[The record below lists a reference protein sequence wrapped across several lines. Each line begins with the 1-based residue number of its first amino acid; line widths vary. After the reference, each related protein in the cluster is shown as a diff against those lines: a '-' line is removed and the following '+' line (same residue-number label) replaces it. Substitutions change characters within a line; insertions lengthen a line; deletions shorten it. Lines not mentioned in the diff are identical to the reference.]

1 MLEKLLPNVFQ
12 MKGQFI
18 QATWE
23 TLYMTFGSAVISAF
37 LGLFLGIFLVI
48 TQPGGILE
56 DRVTYSLLDKVTN
69 LLRSIPFIIL
79 LAVISPLTQYLIG
92 TTVGTTASLVPL
104 ICGIFPFYARQVQN
118 ALLDVDDGVI
128 EAAQAMGS
136 SPAAI
141 IFRIYLREGLADIVR
156 VSIVTIISLIG
167 LTTMAGA
174 IGSGGLGDIAISIG
188 YARFQNDVILVA
200 MLIILI
206 LVFAVQIIGD
216 WCVGLIEHRP
226 LGRTTN
232 PARTEKS
239 GKGVKQSFWWLAGS
253 LAVVSLI
260 FVGIHTMTTQ
270 AAQADQTKTIT
281 IGSQGTD
288 YETWKYIAK
297 SQSAK
302 DLGLKIKVKQ
312 ITDGVQLNQATSQ
325 GNVDVNAFQSLSYVQ
340 AYNQQNKGNKLAV
353 LGTTY
358 LEPMG
363 IYSKKYKNIVDL
375 PTGATVAIANN
386 PSQATRGLLLLQ
398 KAGLITLKKGFGN
411 LGMVNDIVANPKKL
425 QFKKIDDTTGPRVI
439 NNVDAV
445 LISNTVA
452 LEGDLNVLKD
462 SIFHEKVDQSTKAN
476 VNILVTAAK
485 NKDNQEYKKIGQIV
499 SSKRDS
505 KVHSEKILWNQ
516 N

>member
-1 MLEKLLPNVFQ
+1 
-12 MKGQFI
+12 
-18 QATWE
+18 
-23 TLYMTFGSAVISAF
+23 MTFGSAVISAF

-411 LGMVNDIVANPKKL
+411 LGTVNDIVANPKKL

-485 NKDNQEYKKIGQIV
+485 NKDNQEYKKLVKLYHQKEIQKYIQKKYYGT
-499 SSKRDS
+499 
-505 KVHSEKILWNQ
+505 KIEVKKGDY
-516 N
+516 